1 MKRLSATLLAFVSS
15 AAPLLAEESVA
26 VDKGWLTVNNPNL
39 EIVAGS
45 PLDFSPLFP
54 EQKIDGRVDISPQGQ
69 LTVSGKP
76 RRFLCSTV
84 SLTPPY
90 GGFPDHATA
99 DRLARQMRRAGYNLA
114 RFHYVDATLMSG
126 RKGDFDYHPE
136 QLDRFYYLLAALRQ
150 QGIYW
155 MIDGLSSV
163 NGAYG
168 NVEPHRW
175 VNRHSLMAKVQVDDA
190 ARRHW
195 RKLQET
201 LYARVNPYTGRSTL
215 ADDALMGIILVN
227 EGGFQFQ
234 MAVDRK
240 IPDAAR
246 PALVA
251 WLKQRYP
258 QAAAFEKIWRQP
270 AAQLDASRLQLPDHE
285 EQSPRMEDV
294 LAFFDERQADTGR
307 WMEAALRELG
317 YRGPVTAYNNMPTT
331 HMARSRARFPW
342 VDMHAYHDEASGREP
357 GSRIANTSSFDN
369 SLGWLADLASHR
381 IAGKAFT
388 VSEWGQPFW
397 NSWRYESSLTVPTWA
412 ALQGWDAICQHASS
426 TVDLDY
432 RQKNSWKEAMMPYT
446 VGLDPITRAGETL
459 GALLFRRG
467 DVRTDTQF
475 TRLAIEQPADEASAK
490 YWGLPREISRHA
502 LRGRVALDFTQG
514 AVNSPTV
521 RENVPITAQSRL
533 EKWLQALDRGEDFST
548 FTGEIS
554 ASIRRRQL
562 QLRTENTVA
571 VAFDRL
577 SAPLDL
583 GYLRINQASRGG
595 LVALSSLDALP
606 LGKSRKM
613 LLIVATDALNTGMRF
628 KAADRKELAA
638 LGLSPPRLAPI
649 RLQLDLRDAREL
661 KAISLGLDGST
672 GKPLKLLPARTFT
685 SLDLDT
691 GREQLATTYFLIQ
704 H

>member
-1 MKRLSATLLAFVSS
+1 MKRLLLALL
-15 AAPLLAEESVA
+15 ALTGLNPLLLADDGVSV
-26 VDKGWLTVNNPNL
+26 DRGWLSVSNPNL
-39 EIVAGS
+39 EIAAGS
-45 PLDFSPLFP
+45 PLDFSTLFP
-54 EQKIDGRVDISPQGQ
+54 GQKIEGRVEISPQGQ
-69 LTVSGKP
+69 LTVGGKAQ
-76 RRFLCSTV
+76 RFLCSTV

-114 RFHYVDATLMSG
+114 RLHYVDATLMSG

-136 QLDRFYYLLAALRQ
+136 QLDRFYYLLSALRQ

-155 MIDGLSSV
+155 MIDGMSSV

-215 ADDALMGIILVN
+215 ADDALMGVILVN

-251 WLKQRYP
+251 WLKQRYA
-258 QAAAFEKIWRQP
+258 QAAAFEKVWKQP
-270 AAQLDASRLQLPDHE
+270 WTQLAPATLQLPDHE

-307 WMEAALRELG
+307 WMEATLRELG

-331 HMARSRARFPW
+331 HMARSRARFSW

-357 GSRIANTSSFDN
+357 GSRITNTSAFDN
-369 SLGWLADLASHR
+369 SLGWLADLSSQR

-397 NSWRYESSLTVPTWA
+397 NSWRYESSLTVPAWA
-412 ALQGWDAICQHASS
+412 AMQGWDAICQHASS

-459 GALLFRRG
+459 GVLLFRRG
-467 DVRTDTQF
+467 DVRTDSQF
-475 TRLAIEQPADEASAK
+475 TRLGIDRPEDEASAK

-502 LRGRVALDFTQG
+502 LRGRVALDFTK
-514 AVNSPTV
+514 AAANPTQ
-521 RENVPITAQSRL
+521 RENIPITAQNRL
-533 EKWLQALDRGEDFST
+533 EKWLQGLDRGEDFST

-554 ASIRRRQL
+554 GSIKRRQL
-562 QLRTENTVA
+562 QLRTDKTLA
-571 VAFDRL
+571 VAFERL
-577 SAPLDL
+577 AAPLDL

-595 LVALSSLDALP
+595 LVALSSLDNLP
-606 LGKSRKM
+606 LGQSRKM

-638 LGLSPPRLAPI
+638 LGLSPPRIAPI

-661 KAISLGLDGST
+661 KGFSLGLDGST
-672 GKPLKLLPARTFT
+672 GQPLRMLPARSFS